1 MTDDE
6 LREMI
11 RQELE
16 AAAGPTAI
24 HVQDVVRT
32 AVQETLI
39 TLGMDA
45 SDPMSLQ
52 QDMHFVREMRET
64 SEKLRSK
71 GLLVLIGV
79 LVTAALGAVWL
90 GIKASMLGTP

>member
-1 MTDDE
+1 MTDEE

-52 QDMHFVREMRET
+52 QDMHFVREMRQT

-71 GLLVLIGV
+71 GLLVMVGL
-79 LVTAALGAVWL
+79 LVSALLGAVWL
-90 GIKASMLGTP
+90 GIKSSLG

>member
-1 MTDDE
+1 MTDEE

-16 AAAGPTAI
+16 AVQGPTAV

-32 AVQETLI
+32 AVTETLI

-52 QDMHFVREMRET
+52 QDMHFVREMRQT

-71 GLLVLIGV
+71 GLLVMVGL
-79 LVTAALGAVWL
+79 LVTALLGAVWL
-90 GIKASMLGTP
+90 GIKASFS

>member
-1 MTDDE
+1 MTDEE

-16 AAAGPTAI
+16 AAQTPAAV

-32 AVQETLI
+32 AVTETLI

-52 QDMHFVREMRET
+52 QDMHFVREMRQT

-71 GLLVLIGV
+71 GLLVMVGLLLTG
-79 LVTAALGAVWL
+79 LAGAVWL
-90 GIKASMLGTP
+90 GIKSSIGS